1 MASHTRARYWAISV
15 RPPSAPVNLEWPR
28 NGAAKEIILAPT
40 PEPVLEPLTDP
51 AALAY
56 KGIVKVFLVA
66 YSRNTLGQILFGFTL
81 CEFSDLLFDLR
92 HGRGFLLF
100 ILALEMSVICQKLA
114 FIVRI
119 GASGIH
125 GNRHGFCTFRF
136 PGNHALLIHVFNR
149 KQWKVLFKAK
159 I

>member
-1 MASHTRARYWAISV
+1 M
-15 RPPSAPVNLEWPR
+15 
-28 NGAAKEIILAPT
+28 
-40 PEPVLEPLTDP
+40 LTDP

-66 YSRNTLGQILFGFTL
+66 DSAYTLGQILLGFTL
-81 CEFSDLLFDLR
+81 CEFSEFLFDLR
-92 HGRGFLLF
+92 HGGGEGFLLF
-100 ILALEMSVICQKLA
+100 ILALEMSVTCQKLA

-119 GASGIH
+119 GANGIR